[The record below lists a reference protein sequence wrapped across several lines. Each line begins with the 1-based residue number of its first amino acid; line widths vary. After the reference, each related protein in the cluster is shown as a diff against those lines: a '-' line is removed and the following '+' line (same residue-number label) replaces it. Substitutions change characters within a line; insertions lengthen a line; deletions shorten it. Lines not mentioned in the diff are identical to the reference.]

1 MKNSEIAKVFSEIAD
16 LLEMKGENRFKIRAY
31 NQASRTIEQLPVEV
45 EQMVKE
51 GQSLEEIPGVG
62 EAIAK
67 KTLELVTTGR
77 LRYYD
82 ELKAEF
88 PEGIGALLDIPGIG
102 PKTAIRL
109 YSELGVSS
117 IDDLESAIL
126 DGRVAGLPRLGNKAS
141 ENILNQIQAMRA
153 VVGAKRSIQ

>member
-1 MKNSEIAKVFSEIAD
+1 MKNSGIAKVFSDIAH
-16 LLEMKGENRFKIRAY
+16 LLEIKGENKFKIHAY
-31 NQASRTIEQLPVEV
+31 QQASRTIEQLPVEI

-51 GQSLEEIPGVG
+51 EQSLEEIPGVG

-67 KTLELVTTGR
+67 KAIELVTTGR

-88 PEGIGALLDIPGIG
+88 PEGISALLDIPGIG
-102 PKTAIRL
+102 PRTAIRL
-109 YSELGVSS
+109 CNELGVNS

-126 DGRVAGLPRLGNKAS
+126 DGRVAGLPRMGDKVA
-141 ENILNQIQAMRA
+141 ENIMHQIHARRA
-153 VVGAKRSIQ
+153 AEDAKRSIY

>member
-1 MKNSEIAKVFSEIAD
+1 MRNIDIAKVFSDIAV
-16 LLEMKGENRFKIRAY
+16 LLEIKGENQFKIRAY
-31 NQASRTIEQLPVEV
+31 QQASRTIEQLPVEI

-67 KTLELVTTGR
+67 KTTELVTTGR

-88 PEGIGALLDIPGIG
+88 PEAISTLLYIPGIG
-102 PKTAIRL
+102 PRTAMRL
-109 YSELGVSS
+109 CNELGVNS
-117 IDDLESAIL
+117 IEDLESAIL
-126 DGRVAGLPRLGNKAS
+126 EGRVAGLPRLGDKVS
-141 ENILNQIQAMRA
+141 ENILRQIQAMRA
-153 VVGAKRSIQ
+153 ADGAKRSIY

>member
-1 MKNSEIAKVFSEIAD
+1 MRNSDIAQVFSEIAD
-16 LLEMKGENRFKIRAY
+16 LLEIKGENKFKIRAY
-31 NQASRTIEQLPVEV
+31 HQASHAIKQLPVEI

-51 GQSLEEIPGVG
+51 GQSLDDIPGVG

-67 KTLELVTTGR
+67 KTLELVTTGH

-88 PEGIGALLDIPGIG
+88 PEGISTLLDIPGIG

-109 YSELGVSS
+109 CNELGVNS

-126 DGRVAGLPRLGNKAS
+126 DGRVADLPRLGDKVA
-141 ENILNQIQAMRA
+141 ENILHEIQAMRA
-153 VVGAKRSIQ
+153 AVGAKRST

>member
-31 NQASRTIEQLPVEV
+31 QQASRTIAQLPVEI

-67 KTLELVTTGR
+67 KTLELVTTSR

-82 ELKAEF
+82 ELKSEF
-88 PEGIGALLDIPGIG
+88 PEGINTLLDIPGIG

-109 YSELGVSS
+109 RNELGVNS

-126 DGRVAGLPRLGNKAS
+126 DGRVTGLPRLGDKAS
-141 ENILNQIQAMRA
+141 ENILRQIQAMRA
-153 VVGAKRSIQ
+153 AVGAKRSIQ

>member
-1 MKNSEIAKVFSEIAD
+1 VRNSDIAQVFSEIAD
-16 LLEMKGENRFKIRAY
+16 LLEIKGENKFKIRAY
-31 NQASRTIEQLPVEV
+31 HQASRTIEQLLVEI

-51 GQSLEEIPGVG
+51 GQSLQEIPGVG

-88 PEGIGALLDIPGIG
+88 PEGISALLVIPGIG

-109 YSELGVSS
+109 GNELGVNS

-126 DGRVAGLPRLGNKAS
+126 DGRVAGLPRLGDKVA
-141 ENILNQIQAMRA
+141 ENILHQIQAMRA
-153 VVGAKRSIQ
+153 AVGAKRSI

>member
-1 MKNSEIAKVFSEIAD
+1 MAD

-31 NQASRTIEQLPVEV
+31 NQASRTIEQLPVEI
-45 EQMVKE
+45 ERMVKE

-67 KTLELVTTGR
+67 KTLELVTTGH
-77 LRYYD
+77 LLYYD
-82 ELKAEF
+82 KLKAEF
-88 PEGIGALLDIPGIG
+88 PEGISALLDIPGIG

-109 YSELGVSS
+109 HNELGVNS

-126 DGRVAGLPRLGNKAS
+126 SGRVAGLSRLGDKAS
-141 ENILNQIQAMRA
+141 ENILRQIQAMRTA
-153 VVGAKRSIQ
+153 VGAKRSIQ

>member
-1 MKNSEIAKVFSEIAD
+1 LS
-16 LLEMKGENRFKIRAY
+16 
-31 NQASRTIEQLPVEV
+31 LPVEI
-45 EQMVKE
+45 EQMVRE

-67 KTLELVTTGR
+67 KTMELVTTGR

-88 PEGIGALLDIPGIG
+88 PEGISTLLDIPGIG
-102 PKTAIRL
+102 PRTAIRL
-109 YSELGVSS
+109 CNELGINS

-126 DGRVAGLPRLGNKAS
+126 DGRVAGLPRLGDKVS
-141 ENILNQIQAMRA
+141 ENILRQIRAMR
-153 VVGAKRSIQ
+153 RSIY